1 MTLSISSRGPEA
13 SRDRFAERVAFTQ
26 RQIARSVTGARLME
40 RLTASRQ
47 RVRIV
52 PFGRRDVEWRVE
64 HGMGAHGAST
74 VQGYW
79 RNGGS
84 LSAGQSAHGTGAE
97 IHFSPGWVV
106 QNDAYARDD
115 IVLVHEMAHAWRT
128 VTGTGRY
135 RVDRHGNYSPARI
148 DGVGSI
154 DEFFVHT
161 LESMHASEVGWQV
174 RLDNH
179 QVGRPT
185 PAYLHNPP
193 YPEVFAGF
201 HARMPDGMGDF
212 AASPGLFNPFRDVLG
227 LP

>member
-1 MTLSISSRGPEA
+1 MTMTIRSRGPDA
-13 SRDRFAERVAFTQ
+13 LQDRFAERVEFVR
-26 RQIARSVTGARLME
+26 RQIGRSVTGTRLME
-40 RLTASRQ
+40 RLSASRH

-52 PFGRRDVEWRVE
+52 PFGRSDVRQRVAS
-64 HGMGAHGAST
+64 GRGPDGAYT
-74 VQGYW
+74 MPGYW
-79 RNGGS
+79 SNGGTVD
-84 LSAGQSAHGTGAE
+84 AGVTGPGTGAE

-106 QNDAYARDD
+106 QHNAYGRDD
-115 IVLVHEMAHAWRT
+115 IVLVHEMAHALRA
-128 VTGTGRY
+128 VTGTSRF
-135 RVDRHGNYSPARI
+135 RVDAQGELQAARI

-179 QVGRPT
+179 EVGRPT

-193 YPEVFAGF
+193 YPDIFAGF
-201 HARMPDGMGDF
+201 HSRMPDGMGDF
-212 AASPGLFNPFRDVLG
+212 AAAPGPFNPFRDVLG